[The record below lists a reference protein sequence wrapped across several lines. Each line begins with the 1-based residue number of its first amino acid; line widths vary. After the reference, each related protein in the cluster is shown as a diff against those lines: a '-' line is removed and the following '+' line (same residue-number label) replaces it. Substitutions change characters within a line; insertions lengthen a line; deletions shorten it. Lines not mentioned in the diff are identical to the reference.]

1 MAACSG
7 ILAWRSPWTAEPGR
21 GYSPRGHK
29 ESDTTE
35 PACTPFPHG
44 ADSTSVFPVDVRG
57 PDASWHSALTG
68 LFVGRCAWRA
78 GGAAEGGVP
87 AQVSPPSPCPSP
99 VLLSLSL

>member
-1 MAACSG
+1 MDSAAWG
-7 ILAWRSPWTAEPGR
+7 

-57 PDASWHSALTG
+57 PDASWHPALTG

-87 AQVSPPSPCPSP
+87 AQVSPPSPYPSP